1 MDSLSNGVTEM
12 CRGRRAHVDG
22 YLRFWWRVAAGIFA
36 RRRVDG
42 LTRAH
47 STVDVSP
54 AYDRTLSTIVLQQG
68 AWLVA
73 ADFN

>member
-1 MDSLSNGVTEM
+1 MTCMQLASS
-12 CRGRRAHVDG
+12 
-22 YLRFWWRVAAGIFA
+22 
-36 RRRVDG
+36 RVDG
-42 LTRAH
+42 LTPAH

-54 AYDRTLSTIVLQQG
+54 AYDAHSAVLQQG